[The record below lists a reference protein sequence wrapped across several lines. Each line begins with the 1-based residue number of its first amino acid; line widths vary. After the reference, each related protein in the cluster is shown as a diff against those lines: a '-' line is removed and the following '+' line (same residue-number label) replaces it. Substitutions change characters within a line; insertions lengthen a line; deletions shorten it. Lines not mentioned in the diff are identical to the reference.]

1 MNATGWFAMI
11 GAVGLAIVVLSLV
24 LGDLLEGLFE
34 SLDIDAG
41 GGVFSTPVIG
51 SFLGAF
57 GFGAVLIRTASDA
70 GPGLAAA
77 GGAAGG
83 VAMGAIAL
91 WITRSLMHMKTDPA
105 VRTDDVVG
113 KTGTVVSAIPAGG
126 LGEVRLVHLGQPL
139 KLSARAERPVPYGA
153 EVVVV
158 AVTSSSSVVVQAA
171 TDFWGDPAPLN
182 QGE

>member
-1 MNATGWFAMI
+1 VNATAWFAVI
-11 GAVGLAIVVLSLV
+11 GAIGLAMVVMSLV

-34 SLDIDAG
+34 SLGIDAG
-41 GGVFSTPVIG
+41 GGLFSTPVVG

-57 GFGAVLIRTASDA
+57 GFGAVLIRTASDT

-77 GGAAGG
+77 GGAIGG
-83 VAMGAIAL
+83 VFMGAIAL
-91 WITRSLMHMKTDPA
+91 WITRSLMHMETDPS
-105 VRTDDVVG
+105 VRTDDVIG

-139 KLSARAERPVPYGA
+139 KLSARADVAVPYGTD
-153 EVVVV
+153 VVVV

>member
-1 MNATGWFAMI
+1 MSATGWFAVI
-11 GAVGLAIVVLSLV
+11 GAIGLAIVVLSLV

-41 GGVFSTPVIG
+41 GGVFSTPVVG

-83 VAMGAIAL
+83 IAMAGIAL
-91 WITRSLMHMKTDPA
+91 WITRSLMHMETDDA
-105 VRTDDVVG
+105 VRIDDVVG
-113 KTGTVVSAIPAGG
+113 KTATVVSAIPAGG
-126 LGEVRLVHLGQPL
+126 LGEIRLVHLGQPL
-139 KLSARAERPVPYGA
+139 KLSARADAAVPYGR